1 MNVMREIT
9 HDCLCIGE
17 LLVDFCQTGTN
28 ASGYPVYEANP
39 GGAPANV
46 AVALARWGLR
56 SGFIGK
62 VGRDALG
69 RFLADTLKDTGVDC
83 LHLLFSNR
91 PTTMAMVS
99 NTSGGERSFD
109 FLRNGAA
116 DTDLHPD
123 EIPAELAGS
132 AHIFHFGS
140 VSLTTDPVRSA
151 TLSAVEHAQAAGT
164 LISFDPNLRP
174 ALWDS
179 LEEAREWMLHGTRL
193 ADVVKV
199 SEEELY
205 FLLGG
210 EGLPLE
216 PAMRSLYEQCGTQLL
231 FVTLGEKGCYWMSAR
246 CSGTVQAPCVNAVD
260 TTGAGDAFVAGV
272 LFSLLRSGKALT
284 ELQPRDMDEMVRFAN
299 TAGALTTEKR
309 GAIPAIPQLS
319 AISASLGRPE

>member
-1 MNVMREIT
+1 L
-9 HDCLCIGE
+9 CLGE

-28 ASGYPVYEANP
+28 GSGYPVYEANP

-69 RFLADTLKDTGVDC
+69 RFLAATLEETGVDC
-83 LHLLFSNR
+83 GHLLFSDR

-99 NTSGGERSFD
+99 TGDGGERSFD

-116 DTDLHPD
+116 DTDLQ
-123 EIPAELAGS
+123 PAELEPQWVGATR
-132 AHIFHFGS
+132 IFHFGS

-151 TLSAVEHAQAAGT
+151 TLAAVDQARAGGA

-174 ALWDS
+174 ALWAS
-179 LEEAREWMLHGTRL
+179 LAEAREWMLRGAQG
-193 ADVVKV
+193 ADVIKV
-199 SEEELY
+199 SEEELT

-210 EGLPLE
+210 EDLPLE
-216 PAMRSLYEQCGTQLL
+216 PAARRFHRETGAQLL
-231 FVTLGEKGCYWMSAR
+231 FVTLGANGCLW
-246 CSGTVQAPCVNAVD
+246 VNAQGSGAVPAPRVNPVD

-272 LFSLLRSGKALT
+272 IYRLIRSG
-284 ELQPRDMDEMVRFAN
+284 QPLATLKPENLEAMVRFAN
-299 TAGALTTEKR
+299 AAGALTTEKR
-309 GAIPAIPQLS
+309 GAIPALPHLD
-319 AISASLGRPE
+319 AITALLE